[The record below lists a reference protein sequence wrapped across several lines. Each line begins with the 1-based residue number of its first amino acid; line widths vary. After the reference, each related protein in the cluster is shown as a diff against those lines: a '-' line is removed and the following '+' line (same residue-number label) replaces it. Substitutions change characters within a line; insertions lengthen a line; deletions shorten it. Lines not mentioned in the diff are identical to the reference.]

1 MRIKPVATALAAL
14 IVLTSLTGCGSDAAA
29 DEGTVTIY
37 SGRTQNL
44 IEPILNRFATETGI
58 DVQVRYGDTSDLA
71 LLIDEEGDQSPAD
84 VFLSQSPGAVGFLDQ
99 QGRLA
104 PLPGDVLDR
113 VVDGFHAD
121 DGSWVGFSGRKRVLV
136 YNPEIT
142 DATELPDSVMD
153 LVDPVW
159 RGRIGVAPSNASFQD
174 FVSAMRFEI
183 GDDAT
188 RDWLQGI
195 ADNDAFTFANN
206 AAIVAAVGRGE
217 LEVGLVNH
225 YYVYQ
230 ALAQDPGFKAVNH
243 HFPVD
248 DIGSLVIVTGA
259 SMLASS
265 DSQDQAVE
273 LIRFLLAEE
282 AQRYF
287 SDQTFEY
294 PLADG
299 VQPSPALPQIELGG
313 SADIELD
320 QLGGDLQSTRTMIR
334 DAGLQG

>member
-1 MRIKPVATALAAL
+1 M
-14 IVLTSLTGCGSDAAA
+14 
-29 DEGTVTIY
+29 
-37 SGRTQNL
+37 
-44 IEPILNRFATETGI
+44 
-58 DVQVRYGDTSDLA
+58 
-71 LLIDEEGDQSPAD
+71 
-84 VFLSQSPGAVGFLDQ
+84 
-99 QGRLA
+99 
-104 PLPGDVLDR
+104 
-113 VVDGFHAD
+113 
-121 DGSWVGFSGRKRVLV
+121 
-136 YNPEIT
+136 
-142 DATELPDSVMD
+142 
-153 LVDPVW
+153 
-159 RGRIGVAPSNASFQD
+159 APSNASFQD
-174 FVSAMRFEI
+174 FVTAMRSEI

-188 RDWLQGI
+188 RDWLRGI

-225 YYVYQ
+225 YYVFQ
-230 ALAQDPGFKAVNH
+230 ARAQDPGFRAENH
-243 HFPVD
+243 QFPVD

-273 LIRFLLAEE
+273 LIRFLLQEE

-299 VQPSPALPQIELGG
+299 VPPSPVLPQIELGG